1 MHANSRKRPAA
12 AALGTVLLVVLLA
25 GCGGKSGSPR
35 VANIGTTTNGATTTT
50 AETPSGSGGNAG
62 AATPSLGGAS
72 LRLVGGGKTI
82 AQFASC
88 MRTHGEPNFPDPDAQ
103 GNLTINPS
111 SGIDPSSSRFQA
123 AQRACSKYLPNG
135 GQPPSPAQQA
145 KMQQQALKFSACMRS
160 HGVPT
165 FPDPNFGNG
174 GKIAIHIGPGSG
186 IDPRSPVFQAAQKAC
201 ASELPGKAGPGSG
214 PKVGTAGG
222 LGTTHTAGGT

>member
-1 MHANSRKRPAA
+1 MLSRNRKRLAA
-12 AALGTVLLVVLLA
+12 AALGTALLAVLAA
-25 GCGGKSGSPR
+25 GCGGKSGAPR
-35 VANIGTTTNGATTTT
+35 VASIGTTTTTAGTTTS
-50 AETPSGSGGNAG
+50 ATPAGSGGNTG

-82 AQFASC
+82 AQFAAC

-111 SGIDPSSSRFQA
+111 SGIDPSSSRFQT
-123 AQRACSKYLPNG
+123 AQRACAKYLPNG

-174 GKIAIHIGPGSG
+174 GKIAIHIGSGSG

-201 ASELPGKAGPGSG
+201 ASELPGKAGPGGNAKAG
-214 PKVGTAGG
+214 PAPGVDATAGG
-222 LGTTHTAGGT
+222 GR